1 MKRMLLLVTLLWL
14 TAGILYGAQAANV
27 SCNYASSGAANT
39 QCVVVGEMYM
49 GISQIHMEERGWQQ
63 GDHGRG
69 TNCYAYITFTDGSRT
84 GEFFCGT
91 NYDAGRNDDAL
102 GQFLIYESCS
112 QGKGGPTCRASAKG
126 GRLNIFIQYQCTA
139 GVGNCRQGDY
149 SVRNY
154 YLDAPRSNGTQ
165 WGFTRQWS
173 GNAGSCIEKAS
184 YSSSYDTGSTTITCS
199 GMAIPAGWTF
209 ISNFYVPQLSP
220 VNAFDYSGDML
231 GQVYFGID
239 GSGGKTYPYYIA
251 FPQASCNSPAV
262 SSYVFW
268 ATGTTN
274 YTLHS
279 KYKND
284 SVIVQLRP
292 QQNISNC
299 THNVYGWAGADGWYR
314 TTAKLA
320 IKSESSSCDKGVT
333 NSYSTWLDG
342 ADTVIN
348 WTISGLSTLAGG
360 TQVNCT
366 HNLVT
371 ELTWY

>member
-1 MKRMLLLVTLLWL
+1 MKRVLLLAALLWL
-14 TAGILYGAQAANV
+14 TAGLPHGAQAANV
-27 SCNYASSGAANT
+27 SCNYASSGGANT
-39 QCVVVGEMYM
+39 QCVVVGEMFM

-69 TNCYAYITFTDGSRT
+69 RNCYAYIIFTDGSRT
-84 GEFFCGT
+84 GEFSCGN
-91 NYDAGRNDDAL
+91 NYDAGHNDDAL
-102 GQFLIYESCS
+102 GQFLITEGCS
-112 QGKGGPTCRASAKG
+112 QGKGGPTCRRYANG
-126 GRLNIFIQYQCTA
+126 GRITLLIQYQCA
-139 GVGNCRQGDY
+139 NGVGNCRQGDY
-149 SVRNY
+149 SARWL
-154 YLDAPRSNGTQ
+154 YLDVPRVSGDS
-165 WGFTRQWS
+165 FTRQWS
-173 GNAGSCIEKAS
+173 GNAGSCIERAS
-184 YSSSYDTGSTTITCS
+184 WNSRDDKGSSSITCNM
-199 GMAIPAGWTF
+199 GIPAGRNF
-209 ISNFYVPQLSP
+209 IDSFYVPPLSP
-220 VNAFDYSGDML
+220 VNAADYSGDTL

-239 GSGGKTYPYYIA
+239 GSGGKTYPFYIS

-268 ATGTTN
+268 ATGTTD

-279 KYKND
+279 RYKND
-284 SVIVQLRP
+284 SVMVQLRP
-292 QQNISNC
+292 QQNISSC
-299 THNVYGWAGADGWYR
+299 THNVYSWAGVDGWNR

-320 IKSESSSCDKGVT
+320 IKSESSSCDKSVT
-333 NSYSTWLDG
+333 NSYSTWQDG

>member
-1 MKRMLLLVTLLWL
+1 MKRVLLLAALLWL
-14 TAGILYGAQAANV
+14 TAGLPHGAQAANV
-27 SCNYASSGAANT
+27 SCNYASSGGANT

-49 GISQIHMEERGWQQ
+49 GISQIHMEERGWQS
-63 GDHGRG
+63 GDHLYG

-84 GEFFCGT
+84 PEFLC
-91 NYDAGRNDDAL
+91 GRNQNYSDNSL
-102 GQFLIYESCS
+102 GRLLIYESCT
-112 QGKGGPTCRASAKG
+112 QNPRTGPKCSRSANA
-126 GRLNIFIQYQCTA
+126 GRLTFLIQYQCSA

-149 SVRNY
+149 SVRGY
-154 YLDAPRSNGTQ
+154 YLDVPRASGDR
-165 WGFTRQWS
+165 FTRVWS
-173 GNAGSCIEKAS
+173 GSAGSCTERA
-184 YSSSYDTGSTTITCS
+184 SYDTSWDYGTSTISCNIN
-199 GMAIPAGWTF
+199 IPAGGTF

-220 VNAFDYSGDML
+220 VNAADYSGDTL

-239 GSGGKTYPYYIA
+239 GSGGKAYPYYIA
-251 FPQASCNSPAV
+251 FPQASCNSPGV
-262 SSYVFW
+262 SSYVFS
-268 ATGTTN
+268 ATGNTN

-284 SVIVQLRP
+284 SVTVQLRP
-292 QQNISNC
+292 QQNISSC

-320 IKSESSSCDKGVT
+320 IKSESSTCDKGVT
-333 NSYSTWLDG
+333 NSYSTFMNG
-342 ADTVIN
+342 ADVNIN